1 VRQMS
6 LVTVFVRLVLTLVG
20 TFELR
25 LRFRK
30 EAKRTR
36 DKSTSQVD

>member
-1 VRQMS
+1 MS
-6 LVTVFVRLVLTLVG
+6 LITVFVRLVLTLVG

-25 LRFRK
+25 MRFRK

-36 DKSTSQVD
+36 GKLASRPS

>member
-1 VRQMS
+1 MS
-6 LVTVFVRLVLTLVG
+6 LITVFVRIVLALAG

-25 LRFRK
+25 MRFRK

-36 DKSTSQVD
+36 GKSASHRH